1 MERSGVSVQQCVR
14 YCVLLCFIVGILVAC
29 GTVAPTPVMV
39 PTVAPGPVKIVTLGD
54 SQTAGYGDERVGK
67 PEAGGYPAMM
77 IVPVIS
83 LRPDSRVKN
92 LGQGSWTSTDLVN
105 GTKDTPSQLQ
115 SALAEHPKIICIW
128 IGMNDLLYF
137 NTPDKEAP
145 ALKAYEN
152 NIDTILRSLSGHGAT
167 LAIALLDDPSKRP
180 GIADGSYAVFYD
192 WYRQSN
198 DHQV

>member
-1 MERSGVSVQQCVR
+1 VGQWVR
-14 YCVLLCFIVGILVAC
+14 YCALSCFMLSILIAC

-77 IVPVIS
+77 IVPIIS

-92 LGQGSWTSTDLVN
+92 LGQGSMTSTDLVN
-105 GTKDTPSQLQ
+105 GTKDIPSQVQ

-128 IGMNDLLYF
+128 IGTNDLLYF
-137 NTPDKEAP
+137 NSPELEVP
-145 ALKAYEN
+145 ALKAPP
-152 NIDTILRSLSGHGAT
+152 IL
-167 LAIALLDDPSKRP
+167 
-180 GIADGSYAVFYD
+180 V
-192 WYRQSN
+192 N
-198 DHQV
+198 